1 MIKLMIGNYTDFGTG
16 SGALL
21 YLAQWKLQFKIPFL
35 LLTKIH
41 LNKLSLLAL
50 KFCLWSIYGSS
61 QTKSTLKI
69 VRVS

>member
-1 MIKLMIGNYTDFGTG
+1 
-16 SGALL
+16 LL